1 MERVIVA
8 LVLFTGLVSARA
20 AGAGDEQPGMRAY
33 IDPRTGGFA
42 TEPPPAEPA
51 PPLGAAQSQPAADL
65 QAVPAPGGGVM
76 IDLQGQF
83 QSPIVATVQPDGTIR
98 LHHEPGA
105 E

>member
-42 TEPPPAEPA
+42 AEPPPGEPLPA
-51 PPLGAAQSQPAADL
+51 LDATPSQSAADL

-76 IDLQGQF
+76 IDLQGRF
-83 QSPIVATVQPDGTIR
+83 QSPLVATVQPDGTIR